1 MKEKAIVIL
10 LLIFGLSLDSKAQ
23 LVPDTLSCQW
33 FSLFEWRLVDNG
45 LYQKVENI
53 KTKRHIKTMSVIS
66 LDKKA
71 NEMYVYDE
79 FGCYRVTLTSNW
91 TAYVKRQYNV
101 EKLKPENL
109 KDELL
114 RIENLLE
121 SNYKTLN
128 ENILAKKAKR
138 EEDEK
143 KEREKNANQQR
154 IKREK
159 DLADYRQLHQNW
171 RKIPIRRLNQKCLI
185 CHQDYVGDVIRMSG
199 DTLFTIEFLQGYL
212 GYLYTQTHAFHI
224 DNTDKYKL
232 RDYLE
237 AYHDSL
243 SNGLFNMTDAQII
256 NQKEIQDYLAT
267 LKKKA
272 PSGFIQR
279 WGWHLN
285 SADGIET
292 YFTYFNTS
300 NKTIKYINF
309 YFTVFNAVGDK
320 CILRYNKSYI
330 GNVKGVGPVE
340 PFELGLWNWDRATH
354 YTSADASEMKIVKLV
369 ITYMDGTS
377 KTISQDSI
385 VYDSD

>member
-1 MKEKAIVIL
+1 
-10 LLIFGLSLDSKAQ
+10 
-23 LVPDTLSCQW
+23 
-33 FSLFEWRLVDNG
+33 
-45 LYQKVENI
+45 
-53 KTKRHIKTMSVIS
+53 
-66 LDKKA
+66 
-71 NEMYVYDE
+71 
-79 FGCYRVTLTSNW
+79 
-91 TAYVKRQYNV
+91 
-101 EKLKPENL
+101 
-109 KDELL
+109 
-114 RIENLLE
+114 
-121 SNYKTLN
+121 
-128 ENILAKKAKR
+128 
-138 EEDEK
+138 
-143 KEREKNANQQR
+143 
-154 IKREK
+154 
-159 DLADYRQLHQNW
+159 
-171 RKIPIRRLNQKCLI
+171 
-185 CHQDYVGDVIRMSG
+185 MSG

-330 GNVKGVGPVE
+330 GNVRGVGPVE
-340 PFELGLWNWDRATH
+340 PFELGSW
-354 YTSADASEMKIVKLV
+354 K
-369 ITYMDGTS
+369 
-377 KTISQDSI
+377 
-385 VYDSD
+385 